1 MEKQQSRLTSDL
13 YNKDCKGTLLPN
25 KEIPKRKGRSTKLCK
40 FWEDDETE
48 LVPKQLMNWAK
59 ENRAY
64 RELLQ
69 NLKIDPNNQHP
80 SSNNDPSV
88 KRCTNKT
95 NYYWLHCKN
104 IPNNIKAEVVELYMF
119 QNIETKN
126 PL

>member
-1 MEKQQSRLTSDL
+1 MEKQQSKLTSDL
-13 YNKDCKGTLLPN
+13 CNKDCKGTLLPN
-25 KEIPKRKGRSTKLCK
+25 KEIPKKKGRPTKLCK
-40 FWEDDETE
+40 FLEDDKTE

-88 KRCTNKT
+88 KRCINKT
-95 NYYWLHCKN
+95 NYHWLHCKN
-104 IPNNIKAEVVELYMF
+104 IPNNIKAKLRKMQS
-119 QNIETKN
+119 QNK
-126 PL
+126 